1 MTLQTFGNFCVLM
14 ERFTKYYVAADK
26 TSTRFFNIV
35 VAQLL
40 GPDALLLEENLMI
53 LIEGERL

>member
-1 MTLQTFGNFCVLM
+1 MTLQTFGNFWVLR

-35 VAQLL
+35 VGQLL
-40 GPDALLLEENLMI
+40 GPDDLLLEEHLMI

>member
-1 MTLQTFGNFCVLM
+1 MTLQTFGNFWVLK

-40 GPDALLLEENLMI
+40 GPDDLLLEEHLMI